1 MKENRI
7 KANDMQNKD
16 KLRPFFRIEFTIRYR
31 QLDKNVIYS
40 LLFLKNGT
48 KLSRRLSAAKIF
60 RKRKRGKMN
69 MKKFLAIMMALS
81 MMLCA
86 FAVAETASPVA
97 STVASPVASPVAD
110 MVGDPADLPAIAAVL
125 NGGSEVYVPS
135 DKTNKTLQDALN
147 DEFTEGAGYDSFAVL
162 DVDGDGKLDVVLNVT
177 VNGEALG
184 YLVLTSA
191 DEVICA
197 YGCYYRAMIG
207 LKEDGSF
214 SFSSSAAES
223 GVATFYKDENRDAQY
238 NVLAES
244 KLDENGNVVYFVNG
258 EAADE
263 DAFTAVINAQNE
275 KADATFVPATAEN
288 LALYL
293 TIE

>member
-1 MKENRI
+1 MTIFSHRVYNSLSTIGQKCDTLLSVPKEWNETF
-7 KANDMQNKD
+7 AAD
-16 KLRPFFRIEFTIRYR
+16 LRSENILEKKER
-31 QLDKNVIYS
+31 
-40 LLFLKNGT
+40 
-48 KLSRRLSAAKIF
+48 
-60 RKRKRGKMN
+60 KMN
-69 MKKFLAIMMALS
+69 MKKFLAIMMVLS

-86 FAVAETASPVA
+86 FAMAET
-97 STVASPVASPVAD
+97 TSPVASPVAD

-135 DKTNKTLQDALN
+135 DKTNKTLQGALN
-147 DEFTEGAGYDSFAVL
+147 HEFTEGAGYDSFAVL

-177 VNGEALG
+177 VNGETLG

-197 YGCYYRAMIG
+197 YGFYYRAMIG

-275 KADATFVPATAEN
+275 KADVTFVPATAEN

>member
-1 MKENRI
+1 MTIFSHRI
-7 KANDMQNKD
+7 YNS
-16 KLRPFFRIEFTIRYR
+16 PSTIGRKC
-31 QLDKNVIYS
+31 DI
-40 LLFLKNGT
+40 LLFVPKEWNET
-48 KLSRRLSAAKIF
+48 FAADLRSENILEKKE
-60 RKRKRGKMN
+60 RKMN

-86 FAVAETASPVA
+86 FAMAETASPA
-97 STVASPVASPVAD
+97 ASPVASPVAD

-147 DEFTEGAGYDSFAVL
+147 HEFTEGAGYDSFAVL

-177 VNGEALG
+177 VNGEVLG

-191 DEVICA
+191 EEVICA
-197 YGCYYRAMIG
+197 YGFYYRAMIG

-238 NVLAES
+238 NELAES
-244 KLDENGNVVYFVNG
+244 KLDENENVVYFVNG

-275 KADATFVPATAEN
+275 KADVTFVPATAEN

>member
-1 MKENRI
+1 MTTFSHKVYNS
-7 KANDMQNKD
+7 
-16 KLRPFFRIEFTIRYR
+16 PSTIG
-31 QLDKNVIYS
+31 QKCDI
-40 LLFLKNGT
+40 LLFVPKEWNET
-48 KLSRRLSAAKIF
+48 FAAALRSENILEKKE
-60 RKRKRGKMN
+60 RKMN

-86 FAVAETASPVA
+86 FAVAETASPAA
-97 STVASPVASPVAD
+97 STVASPVAN

-197 YGCYYRAMIG
+197 YGFYYRAMIG

-214 SFSSSAAES
+214 SFSSSAVES

-238 NVLAES
+238 NELAES
-244 KLDENGNVVYFVNG
+244 KLDENENVVYFVNG

-275 KADATFVPATAEN
+275 KADVTFVPATAEN

>member
-1 MKENRI
+1 M
-7 KANDMQNKD
+7 
-16 KLRPFFRIEFTIRYR
+16 TIFSHRVYNSLSTIG
-31 QLDKNVIYS
+31 QKCDT
-40 LLFLKNGT
+40 LLFVPKEWNET
-48 KLSRRLSAAKIF
+48 FAADLRSENILEKKE
-60 RKRKRGKMN
+60 RKMN

-97 STVASPVASPVAD
+97 GTVASPVAD

-135 DKTNKTLQDALN
+135 DKTNKPLQDALN

-197 YGCYYRAMIG
+197 YGFYYRAMIG

-238 NVLAES
+238 NELAES
-244 KLDENGNVVYFVNG
+244 KLDENENVVYFVNG

-275 KADATFVPATAEN
+275 KADVTFVPATAEN

>member
-1 MKENRI
+1 M
-7 KANDMQNKD
+7 
-16 KLRPFFRIEFTIRYR
+16 TIFSHRVYNSLSTIG
-31 QLDKNVIYS
+31 QKCDT
-40 LLFLKNGT
+40 LLFVPKEWNET
-48 KLSRRLSAAKIF
+48 FAADLRSENILEKKE
-60 RKRKRGKMN
+60 RKMN

-97 STVASPVASPVAD
+97 GTVASPVAD

-125 NGGSEVYVPS
+125 NDGSEVYVPS

-147 DEFTEGAGYDSFAVL
+147 HEFTEGAGYDSFAVL

-191 DEVICA
+191 EEVICA
-197 YGCYYRAMIG
+197 YGFYYRAMIG

-275 KADATFVPATAEN
+275 KVDVTFVPATAEN

>member
-1 MKENRI
+1 M
-7 KANDMQNKD
+7 
-16 KLRPFFRIEFTIRYR
+16 TIFSHRVYNSLSTIG
-31 QLDKNVIYS
+31 QKCDT
-40 LLFLKNGT
+40 LLFVPKEWNET
-48 KLSRRLSAAKIF
+48 FAAALRSENILGKKE
-60 RKRKRGKMN
+60 RKMN

-86 FAVAETASPVA
+86 FAMAETASPAA
-97 STVASPVASPVAD
+97 STVASPVAD

-147 DEFTEGAGYDSFAVL
+147 HEFTEGAGYDSFAVM

-177 VNGEALG
+177 VNGEVLG

-197 YGCYYRAMIG
+197 YGFYYRAMIG

-244 KLDENGNVVYFVNG
+244 KLDENENVVYFVNG

-275 KADATFVPATAEN
+275 KADVTFVPATAEN

-293 TIE
+293 TLE

>member
-1 MKENRI
+1 MTIFSHRI
-7 KANDMQNKD
+7 YNS
-16 KLRPFFRIEFTIRYR
+16 PSTIGRKC
-31 QLDKNVIYS
+31 DT
-40 LLFLKNGT
+40 LLFVPKEWNET
-48 KLSRRLSAAKIF
+48 FAADLRSENILEKKE
-60 RKRKRGKMN
+60 RKMN

-97 STVASPVASPVAD
+97 GTVASPVAD

-147 DEFTEGAGYDSFAVL
+147 HEFTEGAGYDSFAVL

-177 VNGEALG
+177 VNGEVLG

-197 YGCYYRAMIG
+197 YGFYYRAMIG

-238 NVLAES
+238 NELAES

>member
-1 MKENRI
+1 MTIFSHRI
-7 KANDMQNKD
+7 YNS
-16 KLRPFFRIEFTIRYR
+16 PSTIGRKC
-31 QLDKNVIYS
+31 DI
-40 LLFLKNGT
+40 LLFVPKEWNET
-48 KLSRRLSAAKIF
+48 FAAALRSENILEKKE
-60 RKRKRGKMN
+60 RKMN

-81 MMLCA
+81 MMLCV

-97 STVASPVASPVAD
+97 STVASPVAD

-177 VNGEALG
+177 VNDEVLG

-197 YGCYYRAMIG
+197 YGFYYRAMIG

-214 SFSSSAAES
+214 SFSSSAVES

-238 NVLAES
+238 NELAES
-244 KLDENGNVVYFVNG
+244 KLDENENVVYFVNG

-275 KADATFVPATAEN
+275 KADVTFVPATAEN

>member
-1 MKENRI
+1 MTIFSHRI
-7 KANDMQNKD
+7 YNS
-16 KLRPFFRIEFTIRYR
+16 PSTIGRKC
-31 QLDKNVIYS
+31 DI
-40 LLFLKNGT
+40 LLFVPKEWNET
-48 KLSRRLSAAKIF
+48 FAAALRSENILEKKE
-60 RKRKRGKMN
+60 RKMN

-97 STVASPVASPVAD
+97 GTVASPVAD

-147 DEFTEGAGYDSFAVL
+147 HEFTEGAGYDSFAVL

-177 VNGEALG
+177 VNGEVLG

-197 YGCYYRAMIG
+197 YGFYYRAMIG

-244 KLDENGNVVYFVNG
+244 KLDENENVVYFVNG

-275 KADATFVPATAEN
+275 KADVTFVPATAEN

>member
-1 MKENRI
+1 MTIFSHRI
-7 KANDMQNKD
+7 YNS
-16 KLRPFFRIEFTIRYR
+16 PSTIGRKC
-31 QLDKNVIYS
+31 DI
-40 LLFLKNGT
+40 LLFVPKEWNET
-48 KLSRRLSAAKIF
+48 FAAALRNENILEKKE
-60 RKRKRGKMN
+60 RKMN

-177 VNGEALG
+177 VNGEVLG

-197 YGCYYRAMIG
+197 YGFYYRAMIG

-214 SFSSSAAES
+214 SFSSAAES

-238 NVLAES
+238 NELAES
-244 KLDENGNVVYFVNG
+244 KLDENENVVYFVNG

-275 KADATFVPATAEN
+275 KADVTFVPATAEN

>member
-1 MKENRI
+1 MTTFSHKVYNS
-7 KANDMQNKD
+7 
-16 KLRPFFRIEFTIRYR
+16 PSTIG
-31 QLDKNVIYS
+31 QKCDI
-40 LLFLKNGT
+40 LLFVPKEWNET
-48 KLSRRLSAAKIF
+48 FAAALRSENILEKKE
-60 RKRKRGKMN
+60 RKMN

-86 FAVAETASPVA
+86 FAVAET
-97 STVASPVASPVAD
+97 ASPVASPVAD

-147 DEFTEGAGYDSFAVL
+147 HEFTEGAGYDSFAVL

-177 VNGEALG
+177 VNGEVLG

-197 YGCYYRAMIG
+197 YGFYYRAMIG

-238 NVLAES
+238 NELAES
-244 KLDENGNVVYFVNG
+244 KLDENENVVYFVNG
-258 EAADE
+258 EATDE

-275 KADATFVPATAEN
+275 KADVTFVPATAEN

>member
-1 MKENRI
+1 
-7 KANDMQNKD
+7 
-16 KLRPFFRIEFTIRYR
+16 
-31 QLDKNVIYS
+31 
-40 LLFLKNGT
+40 
-48 KLSRRLSAAKIF
+48 
-60 RKRKRGKMN
+60 MN

-86 FAVAETASPVA
+86 FAMAETASPAA
-97 STVASPVASPVAD
+97 STVASPVAD

-147 DEFTEGAGYDSFAVL
+147 HEFTEGAGYDSFAVL

-197 YGCYYRAMIG
+197 YGFYYRAMIG

-238 NVLAES
+238 NELAES

-275 KADATFVPATAEN
+275 KVDVTFVPATAEN

>member
-1 MKENRI
+1 MTTFSHKVYNS
-7 KANDMQNKD
+7 
-16 KLRPFFRIEFTIRYR
+16 PSTIG
-31 QLDKNVIYS
+31 QKCDI
-40 LLFLKNGT
+40 LLFVPKEWNET
-48 KLSRRLSAAKIF
+48 FAAALRSENILEKKE
-60 RKRKRGKMN
+60 RKMN

-86 FAVAETASPVA
+86 FAVAET
-97 STVASPVASPVAD
+97 ASPVASPVAD

-197 YGCYYRAMIG
+197 YGFYYRAMIG

-238 NVLAES
+238 NELAES

-275 KADATFVPATAEN
+275 KADVTFVPATAEN

>member
-1 MKENRI
+1 
-7 KANDMQNKD
+7 MQKKD
-16 KLRPFFRIEFTIRYR
+16 EKRPFFRIEFTIRYR
-31 QLDKNVIYS
+31 QLDKNVINCF
-40 LLFLKNGT
+40 LFLKNGT
-48 KLSRRLSAAKIF
+48 KLSQRISAAKIF
-60 RKRKRGKMN
+60 LEKKERKMN

-86 FAVAETASPVA
+86 FAMAETASPVA
-97 STVASPVASPVAD
+97 SPIAD

-135 DKTNKTLQDALN
+135 DKTNKTLQGALN
-147 DEFTEGAGYDSFAVL
+147 HEFTEGAGYDSFAVL

-197 YGCYYRAMIG
+197 YGFYYRAMIG

-275 KADATFVPATAEN
+275 KADVTFVPATAEN